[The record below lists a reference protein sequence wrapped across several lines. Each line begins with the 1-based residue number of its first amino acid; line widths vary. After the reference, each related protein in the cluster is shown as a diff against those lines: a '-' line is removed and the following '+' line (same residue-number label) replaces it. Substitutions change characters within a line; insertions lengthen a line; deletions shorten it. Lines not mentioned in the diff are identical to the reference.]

1 MKTIKIGRGKNND
14 VIIDDAVVSTSHAI
28 ISISDFGEISIE
40 DLNSKN
46 GTFVNG
52 KRITKAVLTSSSI
65 VVLGNHSIDWKQ
77 IIQTAKSKPSKPA
90 KSPISLPYD
99 VVEKKLIGRNH
110 MSQIRYS
117 FDDVS
122 DKHAYICKKSNGDIV
137 IIDNNSTNGTYVNGN
152 KISIPYTLKKGDIIN
167 ISNKH
172 PLNWEAVYQIKNKPN
187 VNYKTIISIVAS
199 MVLLIGLFLVKPWEK
214 WGKKEW
220 SEIYVEHKNDVV
232 LIYVKSAYYA
242 TIQGL
247 PLSTYLDGYDELDY
261 THLNSEGELSS
272 GIAIGSG
279 TGFFISKD
287 GKFLTNRH
295 VVGSSEYEKENED
308 FIKGVIQSIL
318 SQAGLNNLA
327 ANVDVKYTTL
337 SVGIVQND
345 TYIDSEKDLIPSTI
359 IKTSMIDELDVAI
372 LQTNSKSL
380 PNGSTY
386 VDLSKVVKSEDL
398 TLGYEV
404 CTIGFPKSF
413 IIGQTSVGL
422 EANNQSGSI
431 TQIRGEYEYGHNITI
446 HQGASGSPVYD
457 RKGQFAGIIVS
468 GFLGISQGYNHAI
481 HPAPIVEFVNKL
493 Y

>member
-14 VIIDDAVVSTSHAI
+14 VVINDAVVSTSHAI
-28 ISISDFGEISIE
+28 ISVSDFGEISIE

-77 IIQTAKSKPSKPA
+77 IVQTAKNKPA
-90 KSPISLPYD
+90 KSPISFPHD
-99 VVEKKLIGRNH
+99 VVEKKIIGRNP

-122 DKHAYICKKSNGDIV
+122 DKHAYICKKSNGEIV
-137 IIDNNSTNGTYVNGN
+137 IIDNNSTNGTYVNGS
-152 KISIPYTLKKGDIIN
+152 KISIPYTLRKGDIVN

-172 PLNWEAVYQIKNKPN
+172 PLNWEAVYHIKNKPN
-187 VNYKTIISIVAS
+187 VNYKTIISIAAS
-199 MVLLIGLFLVKPWEK
+199 IVLLIGLFLVKPWEK

-220 SEIYVEHKNDVV
+220 SEIYAEHKNDVV

-261 THLNSEGELSS
+261 THLDSEGKVSS
-272 GIAIGSG
+272 GIAVSSG

-295 VVGSSEYEKENED
+295 VVGCSEYEKENED
-308 FIKGVIQSIL
+308 LIKETIQSIL
-318 SQAGLNNLA
+318 VLSDLTNLA
-327 ANVDVKYTTL
+327 ANVEVKYTIL

-345 TYIDSEKDLIPSTI
+345 TYIDSEKDLIPCTI
-359 IKTSMIDELDVAI
+359 IKTSMIDELDAAI
-372 LQTNSKSL
+372 LQTNNKSL

-398 TLGYEV
+398 VLGYEV

-413 IIGQTSVGL
+413 IIGHTSVGL
-422 EANNQSGSI
+422 EANNQSGAI

-457 RKGQFAGIIVS
+457 RKGQFAGIVVS

-481 HPAPIVEFVNKL
+481 HPAPVIEFVNKS